1 MSVVVLKVSEEINAA
16 VTRDQSFTSISIDMV
31 AQNCLVKRTS
41 VLTWGSEETSFCT
54 STSYDDVVIDGYDF
68 DVLMTSIPDPELGLS
83 RYDGLAQAI
92 HDVIALKGI

>member
-1 MSVVVLKVSEEINAA
+1 MSVVTLKVSEEINAA

-68 DVLMTSIPDPELGLS
+68 ITLLNTVPSSNLS
-83 RYDGLAQAI
+83 RYDDLAQAI
-92 HDVIALKGI
+92 HDVVSLKGI